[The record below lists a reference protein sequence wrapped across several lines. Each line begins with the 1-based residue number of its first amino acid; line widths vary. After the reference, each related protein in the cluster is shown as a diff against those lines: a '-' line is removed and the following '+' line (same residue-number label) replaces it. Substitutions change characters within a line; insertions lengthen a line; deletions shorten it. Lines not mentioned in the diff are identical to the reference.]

1 MQFLWQVLRMA
12 RGSMIDLRNNNEKS
26 EESVFDIIPTIYIG
40 ADQMI
45 INTAEQ
51 TIRGFD
57 KERDHP

>member
-1 MQFLWQVLRMA
+1 MA
-12 RGSMIDLRNNNEKS
+12 QGSMIDLRNNNEKS

-51 TIRGFD
+51 NIRGFD